1 MWAVTGFYIYYWPV
15 PTAPLLT
22 QTLQWIQP
30 SKSRQLVLTCPGIVS
45 SSLIK
50 CALKVSSTPKQ
61 MCFQHCT
68 KFSLKIFDMQNTTDH
83 LQNSCWLWAQYKEKN
98 LKWAV
103 GFSGQNSDVTDS
115 AGSCAKSFRTLS
127 LHYSV
132 LLCSTPYPSNRVNSD
147 LHRTFDLVLSHVST
161 PDGAL
166 EKPGSSHYATDN
178 SLVSRPTNG
187 GNYGMLQSAKLINS
201 SAIVVAVHDKRQ
213 TTEHYRRGARSKELI
228 IQYCSHPKNQ
238 SSVSH
243 GE

>member
-1 MWAVTGFYIYYWPV
+1 
-15 PTAPLLT
+15 
-22 QTLQWIQP
+22 
-30 SKSRQLVLTCPGIVS
+30 
-45 SSLIK
+45 
-50 CALKVSSTPKQ
+50 

-68 KFSLKIFDMQNTTDH
+68 KFSLKICDMQNTRDH

-132 LLCSTPYPSNRVNSD
+132 LLCSTPYPFWALFLHSTGCLSNRVNSD

-166 EKPGSSHYATDN
+166 EKPGSSHCATDN
-178 SLVSRPTNG
+178 SLLSQPMNG
-187 GNYGMLQSAKLINS
+187 GNYGMLQFAKLIHS